1 MQRDTYYS
9 AIVIG
14 ASSGGL
20 HALSTLL
27 SAIPKNYMLPIIV
40 VQHRSKEER
49 DLLETVLQHKCE
61 IRIKQADEKEKIT
74 GGFVYIAPPNYHL
87 MVESDMTFS
96 LSADALVKFS
106 RPSIDV
112 LFETA
117 SHVYTKTLIGIIL
130 TGSGSDG
137 ASGMLSIKENNG
149 VTIAQ
154 DPQEAHDPAM
164 PIAAIRTGA
173 INRVLPLKEIV
184 AFLKQ
189 VEKTPHEKL

>member
-1 MQRDTYYS
+1 MQGACQYS
-9 AIVIG
+9 VVVIG

-20 HALSTLL
+20 DALSTLL
-27 SAIPKNYMLPIIV
+27 SALPGTYRLPVIV

-74 GGFVYIAPPNYHL
+74 AGFVYIAPPNYHL
-87 MVESDMTFS
+87 MIESDMTFS
-96 LSADALVKFS
+96 LSVDESVKFS

-117 SHVYTKTLIGIIL
+117 SHVYAERLIGIIL

-137 ASGMLSIKENNG
+137 AGGMLSISEQNG
-149 VTIAQ
+149 FTIAQ
-154 DPQEAHDPAM
+154 DPGEAHDPAM
-164 PIAAIRTGA
+164 PIASIRTGA
-173 INRVLPLKEIV
+173 VKRVLPLKEIIE
-184 AFLKQ
+184 FLKQ
-189 VEKTPHEKL
+189 VEKS